1 MSKSTSK
8 KKSTKKKVST
18 SAKTSSVNKEELDE
32 LKSEK
37 LEEPKESKVQPKE
50 STDVQPEKVDKPS
63 DSNQTS
69 EIGKPPV
76 ETVQKK
82 SGSGLSVVAIL
93 LSLIAI
99 GVTGYT
105 WYQIQ
110 VLSANE
116 NTELAV
122 GVKDIAGN
130 VDRIS
135 DSVSRLQTSQ
145 SDVVTKAQLGNRL
158 LEAQVNVDKQLG
170 LLKRDQKDLSE
181 SVLKISS
188 DLQKGSNEYVID
200 EVSQLLK
207 LANNNVI
214 FSNNIDASIKAFTL
228 ADTQL
233 KELASPRF
241 SAVRRKINQ
250 EIQLLRSIEQIDIE
264 STLAKLSAISASISS
279 LKLENEPPV
288 IEEPAS
294 DKPLADDKQELTW
307 RTELNKMWSDIIN
320 SVSIQRIDQPPKPL
334 LAPNQRY
341 FLNQNFQLT
350 LNKAELALLQG
361 RQAVYVESV
370 SEANSWLTDYFDLD
384 NKRVKSTIEQ
394 LNKLK
399 SIEFTRDIPPVAGSY
414 DLLQSIKGG
423 Q

>member
-1 MSKSTSK
+1 MSKPTSK

-18 SAKTSSVNKEELDE
+18 VGKTSSVNKNESEELKPE
-32 LKSEK
+32 A
-37 LEEPKESKVQPKE
+37 PKEPQVQSKKPV
-50 STDVQPEKVDKPS
+50 DARPEKADTSS

-82 SGSGLSVVAIL
+82 GGSGLSIVAIL

-110 VLSANE
+110 VLGANE

-264 STLAKLSAISASISS
+264 STLAKLSSISASISS

-399 SIEFTRDIPPVAGSY
+399 SIEFTRDIPSVAGSY